1 MCMAAS
7 TVTHLAGEFDSFVR
21 ARTAALL
28 RAAYFLTGDQH
39 LAEDLVQSALARTH
53 RAWSNLHATGAA
65 DAYTRKTMYHL
76 QVSWWRRRRVAET
89 LTEDVPTRATTGTD
103 LADSTALQVT
113 LRSVLLR
120 LPPRQR
126 AVLVLRFFD
135 DLTEAQ
141 TAEVLGINI
150 GTVKSQTAKA
160 LAKLRVL
167 APELKEF
174 YGGAVGEVRQV
185 DLRDRALASSRRLA
199 NRRSAA
205 VSAATAVAAAV
216 AVVLSL
222 FGPWRGRSTPPAE
235 PTPSPSRSAVS
246 APGPSATPV
255 RKYLDDSL
263 PDLGPFRSVTIEV
276 PPWAGA
282 RGALCPSGQVR
293 LDADGTA
300 AGGSLPVWVD
310 SYTEADVDGDGDG
323 DLVAIL
329 RCGEG
334 PESPGTEV
342 IAFRRVNGRPVTM
355 GRIVGTRD
363 GFGGIHQVAWTDVG
377 VEVELSE
384 HYADGG
390 KQTVP
395 FQTRTYRFD
404 GTKVRQVAG
413 PTTFETKPRYANLR
427 VDATDLTLRRTADGS
442 YSGHLTVTVANRG
455 DADVRD
461 LELHLRLRGDWL
473 KLAGPGWAMCT
484 REDFAAPTSVHVRCL
499 GPGVPAGAKEV
510 FEFDFVADVLPSDLN
525 PTPDPAWQV
534 PYSVEAEQW
543 LPNTFEQSEQP
554 TVPFAVVV
562 A

>member
-1 MCMAAS
+1 MAAS
-7 TVTHLAGEFDSFVR
+7 TVTHPAGEFDSFVR

-89 LTEDVPTRATTGTD
+89 LTEDLPTRATTGTD
-103 LADSTALQVT
+103 LADTTALQVT
-113 LRSVLLR
+113 LRAVLLR

-141 TAEVLGINI
+141 TAEVLGVNI

-174 YGGAVGEVRQV
+174 YGGAVGEVRPV
-185 DLRDRALASSRRLA
+185 DLRDRALASSRQLA
-199 NRRSAA
+199 RRRSAA
-205 VSAATAVAAAV
+205 VSAAAAVAAAV
-216 AVVLSL
+216 AVVLTL
-222 FGPWRGRSTPPAE
+222 FGPWRGQTVLPAE
-235 PTPSPSRSAVS
+235 PTPSPSRSAAS
-246 APGPSATPV
+246 GPAPTPV
-255 RKYLDDSL
+255 RKYLADGP
-263 PDLGPFRSVTIEV
+263 PDLGPFRNVTIGV
-276 PPWAGA
+276 PAWAGA

-293 LDADGTA
+293 LDAAGSA

-310 SYTEADVDGDGDG
+310 SFTETDVDGDGDG

-334 PESPGTEV
+334 PESPGSEV

-363 GFGGIHQVAWTDVG
+363 GFGGIHQVASTGVG

-384 HYADGG
+384 HYSDGG
-390 KQTVP
+390 KQAVP
-395 FQTRTYRFD
+395 FQTRTYRLD

-413 PTTFETKPRYANLR
+413 PTRFEAQPRYANLR
-427 VDATDLTLRRTADGS
+427 VDATDLTLRRTADGRHT
-442 YSGHLTVTVANRG
+442 GHLTVTVANRG

-461 LELHLRLRGDWL
+461 LELHLHLRGVWL
-473 KLAGPGWAMCT
+473 EPAGPGWATCT
-484 REDFAAPTSVHVRCL
+484 REDITAPTSVHVRCL

-510 FEFDFVADVLPSDLN
+510 FEFDFVADALPSDLN
-525 PTPDPAWQV
+525 PTPDPAWDV
-534 PYSVEAEQW
+534 PYSVEAAQW

-554 TVPFAVVV
+554 TVPFAVVL